1 MNQRF
6 GIMVA
11 GSAIATVLLNP
22 TVVLAHHAMGG
33 TLPSTTIEGFIS
45 GLAHPVIGLDH
56 FLFVIA
62 AGLLAVVMNR
72 VNRGLIIPV
81 GFILTSLMGTG
92 VHLLG
97 IDLPLPEV
105 VVSASVVLFGG
116 LLAMRHQPKHVL
128 VSALALVAGLFHGYA
143 YGEAIVGAET
153 SPLVAYMMGFG
164 MVQLAIALGTYILGN
179 ALFHRPTTTRHAFKS
194 LRFSPPFVLRFVGF
208 VIFGMGTALFATAL
222 IETITPV

>member
-6 GIMVA
+6 GMITA

-33 TLPSTTIEGFIS
+33 TLPSNAIEGFIS

-56 FLFVIA
+56 LLFVIA
-62 AGLLAVVMNR
+62 VGLLAVVMNR
-72 VNRGLIIPV
+72 FNRGLMIPV
-81 GFILTSLMGTG
+81 GFILTSLIGTG

-105 VVSASVVLFGG
+105 MVSASVVLFGG
-116 LLAMRHQPKHVL
+116 LLALKHQPKHVI
-128 VSALALVAGLFHGYA
+128 VSTLAVLAGLFHGYA
-143 YGEAIVGAET
+143 YGEAIVGAEM

-164 MVQLAIALGTYILGN
+164 MVQLAIAVGTFALGN
-179 ALFHRPTTTRHAFKS
+179 VLFNRPIAAKQALQS
-194 LRFSPPFVLRFVGF
+194 LRFSPQFVLRFVGF
-208 VIFGMGTALFATAL
+208 VICGMGTALFATAL
-222 IETITPV
+222 IETIAPV